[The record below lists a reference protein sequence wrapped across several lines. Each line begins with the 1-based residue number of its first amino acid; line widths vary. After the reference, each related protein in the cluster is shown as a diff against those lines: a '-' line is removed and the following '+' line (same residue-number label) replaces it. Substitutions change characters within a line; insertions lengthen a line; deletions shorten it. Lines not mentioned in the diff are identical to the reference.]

1 MMGIPTSSNV
11 TAREGDGNPEASG
24 GKPRVRDRIFET
36 ACDLF
41 YQHGINNVGVDAIV
55 TAAGTNKMSF
65 YRNFASKDELV
76 VQYLDSYARANWA
89 WWDKV
94 TAPFAGDPRRQVEA
108 LFEAAISRCRHDNP
122 WGCAVANAAAEI
134 REDEHPA
141 LAIIHAQKAETRR
154 RFRVLA
160 KALGTKDPAVLGD
173 ALTMLFEGASM
184 STLTFACKDAPY
196 VNMAKTVTAVL
207 DAHLT

>member
-1 MMGIPTSSNV
+1 MGTTTSSDV
-11 TAREGDGNPEASG
+11 TPRDGDGSPPAPG

-65 YRNFASKDELV
+65 YRNFVSKDDLV
-76 VQYLDSYARANWA
+76 AQYLDSYARASWA
-89 WWDKV
+89 WWDDV
-94 TAPFAGDPRRQVEA
+94 IGQFADDPRRQVEA
-108 LFEAAISRCRHDNP
+108 LFEAAISRCRNDNP

-134 REDEHPA
+134 REDDHPA

-154 RFRVLA
+154 RFRALA
-160 KALGTKDPAVLGD
+160 KSLGATDPAVLGD

-196 VNMAKTVTAVL
+196 VNMAKTVRAVL
-207 DAHLT
+207 DAHLR